1 MIFQQSPVADFCDQ
15 RFHPP
20 AARFKGDSDVLQE
33 QSLCRTLLCAACDG
47 WTKDPG
53 HTHNPIAI
61 CVPGLAGCCLATLV
75 PRRIKLAKTL
85 DTCPQHNTEAAL
97 ARFTSMPT

>member
-61 CVPGLAGCCLATLV
+61 LNILCSWTSRVLPCDPSPPKDQAG
-75 PRRIKLAKTL
+75 
-85 DTCPQHNTEAAL
+85 
-97 ARFTSMPT
+97 